1 EHGTVLRIP
10 FGEEASAPA
19 SAVRGNRL
27 AYVRNRERIDI
38 WRVDLNAHSPEQSAT
53 RLISST
59 RMQMLP
65 QYSPDGRHIAFQSNR
80 SGSTEIWVAD
90 ADGSNTIRISS
101 FNGPLTGAPTWCSDS
116 KRIAFDSRATGVSAL
131 YVANIDERLPRRV
144 NATIENLALPVWSS
158 DCASLIA
165 SDGNDHAYVVS
176 VENGKAERFTSRR
189 SYYAAVNGSQVI
201 FNVKGAAGVALWQK
215 QLGSAEETPLEGMP
229 ALSYADSWTAT
240 LHGVY
245 YTQSSDDPRVV
256 HFYDFA
262 TRQSRPIAHL
272 SQPPTPFGGLGIS
285 VSTDERYL
293 LYTQTEEHQSDV
305 MLLKY
310 QQ

>member
-1 EHGTVLRIP
+1 
-10 FGEEASAPA
+10 
-19 SAVRGNRL
+19 
-27 AYVRNRERIDI
+27 
-38 WRVDLNAHSPEQSAT
+38 
-53 RLISST
+53 
-59 RMQMLP
+59 
-65 QYSPDGRHIAFQSNR
+65 
-80 SGSTEIWVAD
+80 
-90 ADGSNTIRISS
+90 
-101 FNGPLTGAPTWCSDS
+101 
-116 KRIAFDSRATGVSAL
+116 
-131 YVANIDERLPRRV
+131 
-144 NATIENLALPVWSS
+144 
-158 DCASLIA
+158 
-165 SDGNDHAYVVS
+165 
-176 VENGKAERFTSRR
+176 
-189 SYYAAVNGSQVI
+189 
-201 FNVKGAAGVALWQK
+201 
-215 QLGSAEETPLEGMP
+215 MP